1 MDSIIQA
8 LAELEQKV
16 PVTEASGTASARI
29 LSANHF
35 SPHNSLHQ
43 YLLRKA
49 PSHNTTESE
58 PHSLSPELQ
67 ALISE
72 VAQHDVQDGQ
82 EYGVVLAPDG
92 STVAVKPLLVGLEAG
107 LQGHD
112 CLATPCDAGDTT
124 TDIAAIWPGLMDA
137 STKAS
142 STDVGATSPNGK
154 AKAPTTVDRL
164 LAVILAGDLGL
175 TFLHGSQTPTS
186 PGLGTEG
193 CWDQLSAP
201 RVFTL
206 LDPKAS
212 RLTMAFLNGALDGA
226 LLGDHL
232 SRVSRP
238 RAPLSHLLREYYGD
252 GVAGD
257 PKFRS
262 NFRRQNGAAL
272 TSAPALAQQVWG
284 ALVQLQRLEPK
295 QPQLQNMTQE
305 KLAQVATLA
314 TKEFTETFLGCPAI
328 LPRCRWGAAP
338 YRGNPT
344 PLRLPLGFLYVH
356 HTYVPAPPCTTFQRC
371 AANMR
376 SMQRFHQDVRHW
388 DDIGYSFVVGSDGY
402 VYEGRGWHWVGAHTR
417 GHNTRGFGVAFVGNY
432 TGSLPSDAALKTVR
446 EVLPSCAIRSGH
458 LLPDYKLLGH
468 RQLVHSDCPGNA
480 LFNLL
485 RTWPHFTA
493 VSLPV
498 TAHVLSVLNTH
509 LQPWP
514 CPSQHVFCLT
524 ASSSAGTPLTYNL
537 SLTFITHTC

>member
-1 MDSIIQA
+1 MLGCWADALSPPAASSLPLVMDSIIQA

-35 SPHNSLHQ
+35 STHNSLHQ
-43 YLLRKA
+43 YLLRKV

-67 ALISE
+67 AVISE

-107 LQGHD
+107 LQEHHVTNLPSD

-124 TDIAAIWPGLMDA
+124 TNVAAIWPGLMGA

-142 STDVGATSPNGK
+142 STDVGATSPNEK
-154 AKAPTTVDRL
+154 AKTPTTVDRL

-175 TFLHGSQTPTS
+175 TFLHGSQTQSS

-232 SRVSRP
+232 SRVPRP
-238 RAPLSHLLREYYGD
+238 RPPLSHLLREYYGD

-272 TSAPALAQQVWG
+272 TSAPTLAQQVWE

-305 KLAQVATLA
+305 ELAQVAIFA
-314 TKEFTETFLGCPAI
+314 TKEFTETFLGKEFP
-328 LPRCRWGAAP
+328 
-338 YRGNPT
+338 
-344 PLRLPLGFLYVH
+344 
-356 HTYVPAPPCTTFQRC
+356 
-371 AANMR
+371 
-376 SMQRFHQDVRHW
+376 
-388 DDIGYSFVVGSDGY
+388 
-402 VYEGRGWHWVGAHTR
+402 
-417 GHNTRGFGVAFVGNY
+417 
-432 TGSLPSDAALKTVR
+432 
-446 EVLPSCAIRSGH
+446 
-458 LLPDYKLLGH
+458 
-468 RQLVHSDCPGNA
+468 
-480 LFNLL
+480 
-485 RTWPHFTA
+485 
-493 VSLPV
+493 
-498 TAHVLSVLNTH
+498 
-509 LQPWP
+509 
-514 CPSQHVFCLT
+514 
-524 ASSSAGTPLTYNL
+524 
-537 SLTFITHTC
+537 